1 MHSIPVFFV
10 SDRYTIIICGGG
22 ICGGGLIGN
31 RIPERKIARRGTFA
45 PLPCASAYCQKNFK
59 KTMKN
64 REKGL
69 DIPLNTGTQGFSRI
83 KVGVG
88 EILLMPL

>member
-1 MHSIPVFFV
+1 MYSIPVFIV
-10 SDRYTIIICGGG
+10 SDRYTII

-59 KTMKN
+59 KTIDKRTIFVDN
-64 REKGL
+64 INIVSER
-69 DIPLNTGTQGFSRI
+69 
-83 KVGVG
+83 
-88 EILLMPL
+88 